1 MLVSSYLSEGVE
13 ELAYQFVKYLWILTV
28 WGCQCVCPDSSV
40 ISEKMMS
47 TQGRRALLLL
57 FPGLP
62 CCICFVLKY

>member
-57 FPGLP
+57 FPG
-62 CCICFVLKY
+62 